1 MRYEGPM
8 DDATLTRRL
17 AAIEDQL
24 ERLSRAA
31 GVPYERPASSSLF
44 GDRPGALPP
53 EVEQLVLEG
62 NKIAAIALLRR
73 LQGLSLI
80 EAKNAVDSFG

>member
-1 MRYEGPM
+1 M

-24 ERLSRAA
+24 DRLSREA
-31 GVPYERPASSSLF
+31 GVPYERPASSSRF
-44 GDRPGALPP
+44 AEGPAALPP

-73 LQGLSLI
+73 LQGLSLV
-80 EAKNAVDSFG
+80 EAKTAVDSFG

>member
-1 MRYEGPM
+1 M

-17 AAIEDQL
+17 AAIEEQL
-24 ERLSRAA
+24 VRLSREA
-31 GVPYERPASSSLF
+31 GVPYERPGSSSVF
-44 GDRPGALPP
+44 AERTAALPP

-73 LQGLSLI
+73 LQGLSLV

>member
-1 MRYEGPM
+1 M

-17 AAIEDQL
+17 TAIEEQL

-31 GVPYERPASSSLF
+31 DVPYT
-44 GDRPGALPP
+44 RPGALPAD
-53 EVEQLVLEG
+53 VQALIAEG
-62 NKIAAIALLRR
+62 KTINAIALLRQ

-80 EAKNAVDSFG
+80 EAKNAVDGAG